1 MSINRTG
8 TGAWKNLRATMIA
21 EAQARGQTTCLV
33 CRAWLDYDHAGLPN
47 SPEVDHITPH
57 ALGGTDTPANLRVVC
72 RTCNRSMGARM
83 TRRPRT
89 PPARAK
95 QPPTAAPW

>member
-1 MSINRTG
+1 MSTNRTG
-8 TGAWKNLRATMIA
+8 TGAWKNLRAATIT

-57 ALGGTDTPANLRVVC
+57 ARGGADTPANLRVVC
-72 RTCNRSMGARM
+72 SRCNRSMGARM
-83 TRRPRT
+83 TRPPRIPPRT
-89 PPARAK
+89 K
-95 QPPTAAPW
+95 QPPTTAPW

>member
-1 MSINRTG
+1 MSTNRTG
-8 TGAWKNLRATMIA
+8 TGAWKNLRAAIIA
-21 EAQARGQTTCLV
+21 EAQARGHTTCPT
-33 CRAWLDYDHAGLPN
+33 CGSWIDYRHAGLPN

-57 ALGGTDTPANLRVVC
+57 ALGGADTPANLRVTC
-72 RTCNRSMGARM
+72 RTCNRSRGARM